1 MGIKLRR
8 KKNET
13 SNEYLYRTCKSK
25 TKEEAIR
32 LLVFKFGISYTE
44 ATMIYK
50 AWRRGYMQ
58 IRGF

>member
-44 ATMIYK
+44 ASMVYNR
-50 AWRRGYMQ
+50 WRKEYMG

>member
-25 TKEEAIR
+25 TKEEAIK
-32 LLVFKFGISYTE
+32 LLVFKYGISYTE
-44 ATMIYK
+44 ATMVYK
-50 AWRRGYMQ
+50 TWRREYMS
-58 IRGF
+58 IRGL